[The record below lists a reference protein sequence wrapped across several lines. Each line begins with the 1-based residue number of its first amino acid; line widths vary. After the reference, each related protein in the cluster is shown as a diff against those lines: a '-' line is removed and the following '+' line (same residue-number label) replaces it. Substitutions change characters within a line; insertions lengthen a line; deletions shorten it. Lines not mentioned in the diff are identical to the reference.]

1 MTKILY
7 KKLFDENKDQIA
19 AVIVEPVAAN
29 MGLVLPEEGFLEF
42 LREITK
48 DHGSLL
54 IFDEVITGFRLSL
67 GGAQQYYN
75 IKPDITTLG
84 KNCWWRNADRCVWR
98 KKRNHA
104 DDLSRWASLS
114 GRNIVRKPSCN
125 NGRN

>member
-1 MTKILY
+1 
-7 KKLFDENKDQIA
+7 
-19 AVIVEPVAAN
+19 

-67 GGAQQYYN
+67 GGAQYYN
-75 IKPDITTLG
+75 IKPDITTLAQ

-98 KKRNHA
+98 KKEK
-104 DDLSRWASLS
+104 SR
-114 GRNIVRKPSCN
+114 R
-125 NGRN
+125 